1 MADITIKLRVEE
13 KEDETGDGVQ
23 PHMPDAAEV
32 ARELDSLLQ
41 DITKH
46 KGMIG
51 WRVTGC
57 TAP

>member
-1 MADITIKLRVEE
+1 MNEITIKLRVEE

-32 ARELDSLLQ
+32 AHELGSMLQ
-41 DITKH
+41 DVTKH
-46 KGMIG
+46 DSMIG
-51 WRVTGC
+51 WRVTAC